1 MNPVIEQLQSHRS
14 IRKFTGDPLPDGL
27 LDDLIRAGQ
36 GAASSSFLQ
45 GVTVVRVTDPA
56 LRAGLSVT
64 AALQAAGTTVASPGR
79 EDLADIGRALDSGVP
94 AVAALDQWG
103 VRRRHV
109 PGVRLAAVAL
119 GTAAEAG
126 SAVSQAIDS
135 VADTLRS
142 EQAVAAEVRSLASQ
156 AQASAW
162 LVAVLPV
169 GFGLVASAA
178 DPATLAWLVTQPLGR
193 ACLVGGL
200 ALDLGALVWMRRIV
214 GSIR

>member
-1 MNPVIEQLQSHRS
+1 MIPLLVAGSVLALAAAHAPGPGSPVLDPWRRRRLERRLAAQLPAILEELARS
-14 IRKFTGDPLPDGL
+14 
-27 LDDLIRAGQ
+27 
-36 GAASSSFLQ
+36 
-45 GVTVVRVTDPA
+45 